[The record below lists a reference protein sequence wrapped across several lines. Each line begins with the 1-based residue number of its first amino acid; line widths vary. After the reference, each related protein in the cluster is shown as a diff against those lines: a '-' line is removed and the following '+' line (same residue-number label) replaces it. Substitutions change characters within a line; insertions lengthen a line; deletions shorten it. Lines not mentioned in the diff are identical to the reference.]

1 MDYQEFKKRLKECN
15 LTIKEFA
22 NICGLNEK
30 SISSKWKSKNET
42 PKWVDAFLENYIKA
56 KRFETAKKVL
66 CDGPVKEDDE

>member
-1 MDYQEFKKRLKECN
+1 MNYEKFKKKLKECN

-30 SISSKWKSKNET
+30 SISGNWKKANET

-56 KRFETAKKVL
+56 KIIDDIKEKV
-66 CDGPVKEDDE
+66 CPNNSNN

>member
-1 MDYQEFKKRLKECN
+1 MNYQEFKKKLKECN

-30 SISSKWKSKNET
+30 SISGNWKKANET

-56 KRFETAKKVL
+56 QIIDDIKEKV
-66 CDGPVKEDDE
+66 CPVRDNDE